1 MSKSK
6 NYPFKTNSE
15 ILDSSNELLKD
26 YSHNLAIPAT
36 TTALGYGIG
45 GLYGALLGLG
55 IGGLDEALYHNGYTE
70 KRYFSS
76 MFIGAGMFISP
87 AAKFNYNA
95 LATTVGSTLALGLS
109 TGVIEQHP
117 IIIQA
122 TENAILAGY
131 LGGSYG
137 IAAGVICASI
147 DVGFEYY
154 NVTSYAHCSS
164 ALKGFVFTK
173 TALSFLDKI
182 KIATNFK
189 ILDHITKNPLILPG
203 FVGAYSSYITTSKP
217 NDKLPALKLAKQLH
231 DFSLSVVDKKEVND
245 IFEKLALVSAGLG
258 VVAQKNMNAIFGII
272 KTLENIPYNE
282 HYLKN
287 ALTELSKLFYH
298 IIGYQISNLIQGG
311 FVSYFLY
318 DLQTRMEE
326 NTYEEL
332 YRNET
337 ILKVQK
343 FPDAENQLDWI
354 GGDILTSIQGL
365 RTVTSAISTYTTGI
379 LAYQNIVKQ
388 DAFNIV
394 VLTSAFGQFTGQITE
409 NFAETTTLLWGN
421 FIEGMSGISKVKKG
435 VLRHSEDIILN
446 RANEFE
452 KEKTL
457 DAAKYLREVDL
468 SSGIQR
474 TIVSTWDYT
483 LTTFSSVLPVALI
496 KIINLIQGTAKISEL
511 ANANNQVVSM
521 VTWSNNNAPAIKLTE
536 LSIERFNKL
545 LQMIRDKNTE
555 PGNKIEYHTHDQ
567 PSLILDHLT
576 FKYKQTTILTIEYLE
591 FEKGKYYA
599 VTGKLGSGKSIVL
612 KYGIFG
618 IKHTGIE
625 SHGDV
630 TYPANKNIV
639 FATQNDYIPLES
651 TLYEV
656 IMTPKTQ
663 AEANILKETYFIK
676 IKNLMHDLKVDILA
690 SELETVKDWGKTL
703 SGGQKKM
710 VAVMRAIL
718 QEPKQ
723 LLADE
728 LFNGMDENSIQLTQ
742 YAFKKYLPNATI
754 IFVDHHAV
762 ENNHYGFYDGGKIH
776 VEDKKAVLMKMDIN
790 PTPSNLGYTVS
801 DFRTSVPQKFMNFYT
816 NAQREQYTNTHIIE
830 TTPDLDKD
838 ANTSVLLGEELNT
851 SALGL

>member
-15 ILDSSNELLKD
+15 ILDNSNELLKG
-26 YSHNLAIPAT
+26 YSHNLVIPVT
-36 TTALGYGIG
+36 TTALGYSIG

-55 IGGLDEALYHNGYTE
+55 IGSLDEALYHNGYTE
-70 KRYFSS
+70 KRYLSS
-76 MFIGAGMFISP
+76 MFIGTGMLFSP
-87 AAKFNYNA
+87 GAKFNHNI
-95 LATTVGSTLALGLS
+95 LAATFGSTLALSLS
-109 TGVIEQHP
+109 IGIMEQYP

-122 TENAILAGY
+122 TENAVLAAQ

-137 IAAGVICASI
+137 ALAGVACASI
-147 DVGFEYY
+147 DVGLEYY
-154 NVTSYAHCSS
+154 NVSSYTHCST

-173 TALSFLDKI
+173 AVLPFLDKI
-182 KIATNFK
+182 AVSTNFRE
-189 ILDHITKNPLILPG
+189 LDYITKNPLILPSI
-203 FVGAYSSYITTSKP
+203 VGIFSSHQATSKP

-245 IFEKLALVSAGLG
+245 IFEKLTLVSAGLG
-258 VVAQKNMNAIFGII
+258 LVAQKNMNAIFGIV
-272 KTLENIPYNE
+272 KTLENTPYDRKFLE
-282 HYLKN
+282 
-287 ALTELSKLFYH
+287 EFSKLFYY
-298 IIGYQISNLIQGG
+298 IPGYQISNLIQGES
-311 FVSYFLY
+311 VSYFLY
-318 DLQTRMEE
+318 DLQTQMEE
-326 NTYEEL
+326 NTYVEL

-354 GGDILTSIQGL
+354 GGDILSSIQGL

-379 LAYQNIVKQ
+379 LAYQNIMKHE
-388 DAFNIV
+388 AFNV
-394 VLTSAFGQFTGQITE
+394 VILTSAFGQLTGQITE
-409 NFAETTTLLWGN
+409 NLAETTTLLWGN

-446 RANEFE
+446 KANDFE
-452 KEKTL
+452 KEKTFE
-457 DAAKYLREVDL
+457 AANYLREVDL
-468 SSGIQR
+468 SSGVQR

-483 LTTFSSVLPVALI
+483 LTTFSGILPIALI
-496 KIINLIQGTAKISEL
+496 KIINLIQSTTSILEL
-511 ANANNQVVSM
+511 ANSNNQFVSM

-545 LQMIRDKNTE
+545 LQMIRDENTE
-555 PGNKIEYHTHDQ
+555 PGNKIEYHIHDQ
-567 PSLILDHLT
+567 SSLILDHLT
-576 FKYKQTTILTIEYLE
+576 FKYKQTTILTVEYLE
-591 FEKGKYYA
+591 FERGKYYS

-618 IKHTGIE
+618 IKHTAIE
-625 SHGDV
+625 SHGNV

-656 IMTPKTQ
+656 IMAPKTQ
-663 AEANILKETYFIK
+663 TEANMLQEKYFSK
-676 IKNLMHDLKVDILA
+676 VKSLMHDLKVDALA
-690 SELETVKDWGKTL
+690 SELEIVRDWGKTL

-718 QEPKQ
+718 QEPNQ

-742 YAFKKYLPNATI
+742 NAFKKYLPNTTI
-754 IFVDHHAV
+754 IFVDHHAA
-762 ENNHYGFYDGGKIH
+762 ENNHNGFYDGGNIH
-776 VEDKKAVLMKMDIN
+776 VEDKKAVLIKMDIKSA
-790 PTPSNLGYTVS
+790 PSNLGYTVS
-801 DFRTSVPQKFMNFYT
+801 DFKTSVPPESTNFDPSVQKEEYT
-816 NAQREQYTNTHIIE
+816 NIYISEAI
-830 TTPDLDKD
+830 PDLDKD
-838 ANTSVLLGEELNT
+838 TDKSVLLGAEELNIST
-851 SALGL
+851 LDL